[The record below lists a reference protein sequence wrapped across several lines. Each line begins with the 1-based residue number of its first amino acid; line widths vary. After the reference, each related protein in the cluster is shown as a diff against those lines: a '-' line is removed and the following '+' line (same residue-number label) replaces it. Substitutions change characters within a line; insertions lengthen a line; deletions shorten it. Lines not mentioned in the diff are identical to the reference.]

1 MNKLDFKMPLGA
13 FIHLL
18 AVIWISSE
26 PRYEGLFVWMLPFLL
41 MNVVG
46 MLLVIID
53 KTKLGAI
60 LFIVGCVPFVPVGV
74 IGILG
79 AKKVLQSLKGS
90 ADQRL
95 NQAI

>member
-13 FIHLL
+13 SIHLL
-18 AVIWISSE
+18 AVIWIGSE
-26 PRYEGLFVWMLPFLL
+26 PHYEGLFVWMLPFLL

-60 LFIVGCVPFVPVGV
+60 LFTVGCVPFVPVGV

>member
-1 MNKLDFKMPLGA
+1 MNNMDFKMPIGA

-18 AVIWISSE
+18 AVIWISVE

-41 MNVVG
+41 MNVAG
-46 MLLVIID
+46 MLLVMLN

-60 LFIVGCVPFVPVGV
+60 IFIVGCVPFVPVGV

-79 AKKVLQSLKGS
+79 AKKMLQG
-90 ADQRL
+90 L
-95 NQAI
+95 NEPVPA